1 MEPTARLGLGDVPLL
16 GWHGGDDSPTDA
28 LICGRNPL
36 DMPMA
41 QRVNLDAMIRRED
54 FAREIKDAPAPETI
68 RELNISQLL
77 PNSAIRR
84 QLRKPEFQRE
94 TNHWTPDQVV
104 KFLSSFI
111 DGDVIPSIILWRSTN
126 FIFVIDGA
134 HRLSALCAWVL
145 TTTGTTPLRNLFILT
160 KFQRNRNV

>member
-1 MEPTARLGLGDVPLL
+1 MTALGMDVPRAMAHHPSAGDLV
-16 GWHGGDDSPTDA
+16 GCGGD
-28 LICGRNPL
+28 
-36 DMPMA
+36 MA

-54 FAREIKDAPAPETI
+54 FAREIKDAPAPDTI

-104 KFLSSFI
+104 RFLTSFL
-111 DGDVIPSIILWRSTN
+111 DGDVIP
-126 FIFVIDGA
+126 
-134 HRLSALCAWVL
+134 
-145 TTTGTTPLRNLFILT
+145 
-160 KFQRNRNV
+160 